1 MSTASNEYRDGIL
14 LAWQGEQ
21 WGRAFFEQLAEA
33 TEDADRRAKWEVLAE
48 LEEATGNRLAPLV
61 ADDADRASAE
71 GYGRVDTVVAAYSE
85 LPWLEALEQMMTI
98 LDPAIER
105 FRELLA
111 MAPDEDR
118 ETVQILFDHE
128 VALKRFA
135 ERELAGDCQTSL
147 DPVRAVIERARAL
160 QRTT

>member
-1 MSTASNEYRDGIL
+1 MGTRMNDYRNGIL

-21 WGRAFFEQLAEA
+21 WGKAFFERLAEA
-33 TEDADRRAKWEVLAE
+33 TDDPAHRAKWKVLAE
-48 LEEATGNRLAPLV
+48 LEEATGNRLAPLLG
-61 ADDADRASAE
+61 DDADPGSVEDLRPVEAA
-71 GYGRVDTVVAAYSE
+71 VAAYSR
-85 LPWLEALEQMMTI
+85 LDWSDALEQMMTI

-135 ERELAGDCQTSL
+135 ERELAGDSKTSL
-147 DPVRAVIERARAL
+147 APVRTVIERARA
-160 QRTT
+160 

>member
-1 MSTASNEYRDGIL
+1 MSTASNEYRHGIL

-21 WGRAFFEQLAEA
+21 WGKAFFEQLAEA
-33 TEDADRRAKWEVLAE
+33 TEHSERRAKWKVLAE

-61 ADDADRASAE
+61 ADDADLTSAA
-71 GYGRVDTVVAAYSE
+71 GHRRVDTAVAAYSE
-85 LPWLEALEQMMTI
+85 LPWLAALEQMMTI

-111 MAPDEDR
+111 MAPGEDR

-128 VALKRFA
+128 IALKRFA
-135 ERELAGDCQTSL
+135 ERELAGDSETSL
-147 DPVRAVIERARAL
+147 DAVRVVIDRARAP
-160 QRTT
+160 QSTT

>member
-1 MSTASNEYRDGIL
+1 MDDYRSGIL

-21 WGRAFFEQLAEA
+21 WGRAFFEGLAQA
-33 TEDADRRAKWEVLAE
+33 TDAPAHRAKWNVLAE
-48 LEEATGNRLAPLV
+48 LEEATGNRLARLLG
-61 ADDADRASAE
+61 DDADPASVE
-71 GYGRVDTVVAAYSE
+71 DLRPVTAAVTTYSR
-85 LPWLEALEQMMTI
+85 LDWQDALERMMTI

-135 ERELAGDCQTSL
+135 ECELAGDSKTSL
-147 DPVRAVIERARAL
+147 APVRAVIDRARA
-160 QRTT
+160 